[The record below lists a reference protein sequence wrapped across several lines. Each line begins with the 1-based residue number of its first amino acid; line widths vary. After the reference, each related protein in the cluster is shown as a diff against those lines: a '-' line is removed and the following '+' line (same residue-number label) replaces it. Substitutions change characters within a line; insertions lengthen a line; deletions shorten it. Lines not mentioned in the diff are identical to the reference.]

1 VGSELLRRCIPE
13 LRHRSWCMDQCHFEC
28 NYISNRATSLHF
40 SLQFIITLVSQFTY
54 NRGIKAG
61 WRLAVRL
68 CVISRPRSF
77 WIHPHLGARTTPPR
91 RPFGFCFRR
100 RHLLRCLTS
109 KAGQNSKKKKCDG
122 DMPCGPNVVNIRV
135 RDDLTRSLLRL
146 PL

>member
-1 VGSELLRRCIPE
+1 MVVEVGSELLRRCIPE

-77 WIHPHLGARTTPPR
+77 WIHPHLGARTTPLV
-91 RPFGFCFRR
+91 G
-100 RHLLRCLTS
+100 LLAFVS
-109 KAGQNSKKKKCDG
+109 GVGIYYA
-122 DMPCGPNVVNIRV
+122 V
-135 RDDLTRSLLRL
+135 
-146 PL
+146 